1 MVTAIMPIKTKPP
14 LMDEA
19 VGLNEREYQT
29 EGSQFLWDRKRGM
42 ITDAPGLGKTPQ
54 AALAAELPAIIVC
67 PTYLTGQWS
76 DWLNEHFPNRKNAVA
91 KGNSFARTDII
102 TDVTLDWLIVNK
114 EMLRTH
120 KKALLTMA
128 PRYKTLIIDESHH
141 MRNRDAE
148 HSKGTAELSKLIPR
162 CYELSATPIWKEVD
176 DLYMQLHI
184 LFPTVF
190 SSYWDFVDKW
200 CIADAGRYSTKV
212 IGVKKTMIKELEELL
227 DVVRIGRTYA
237 QAGRDLPPIIE
248 NSIKLDFTRQS
259 RKMYDNLKDGYRLK
273 IQGHEDVLLTSAMEV
288 LHTLRQV
295 TAFEKIDAILETI
308 EDTEAYHKGR
318 YVVFTW
324 YKDAAE
330 AIWSEVHEKT
340 GAVLIT
346 GDKSPAE
353 RRELALSG
361 KPIIATLGSLSEG
374 IDLSFC
380 RMVIFAE
387 EHWPPGSNVQSLARV
402 RRERQVESNVEPVLV
417 YYVMVAKTIDED
429 IHNINRRRGATI
441 RELMSECLDLYL

>member
-1 MVTAIMPIKTKPP
+1 MVTIEAPTKPP
-14 LMDEA
+14 LLDEV
-19 VGLNEREYQT
+19 VGLNHRDYQT
-29 EGSQFLWDRKRGM
+29 EGTHFLWTHKRGM

-76 DWLNEHFPNRKNAVA
+76 DWLSEHFPERTNAVA
-91 KGNSFARTDII
+91 RGNRFARIDVI
-102 TDVTLDWLIVNK
+102 TDLTLDWLIINK

-120 KKALLTMA
+120 RKEMLVVA
-128 PRYKTLIIDESHH
+128 PHYKTVIFDESHH
-141 MRNRDAE
+141 LRNRTAE
-148 HSKGTAELSKLIPR
+148 HSKGAAELAKIIPR

-184 LFPTVF
+184 LFPDLF
-190 SSYWDFVDKW
+190 NSYWDFVDKW
-200 CIADAGRYSTKV
+200 CIASADRYSTKV
-212 IGVKKTMIKELEELL
+212 VGVKKSMIKELEELL
-227 DVVRIGRTYA
+227 DIVRIGRTYE
-237 QAGRDLPPIIE
+237 QAGRDLPPVIE
-248 NSIKLDFTRQS
+248 NSIKIDFTRQT
-259 RKMYDNLKDGYRLK
+259 RKMYDTLKDGYRLR
-273 IQGHEDVLLTSAMEV
+273 IQGEPDVLMTSAMEV

-295 TAFEKIDAILETI
+295 TSYEKVDAILETI
-308 EDTEAYHKGR
+308 EDTESYHNGR

-324 YKDAAE
+324 YKDTAE
-330 AIWSEVHEKT
+330 QIWSEVHERT

-346 GDKSPAE
+346 GDKSPVE

-374 IDLSFC
+374 IDLSHC

-417 YYVMVAKTIDED
+417 YYVMVNKTIDED
-429 IHNINRRRGATI
+429 IHNINRRRSASI
-441 RELMSECLDLYL
+441 KELLSECLDLY